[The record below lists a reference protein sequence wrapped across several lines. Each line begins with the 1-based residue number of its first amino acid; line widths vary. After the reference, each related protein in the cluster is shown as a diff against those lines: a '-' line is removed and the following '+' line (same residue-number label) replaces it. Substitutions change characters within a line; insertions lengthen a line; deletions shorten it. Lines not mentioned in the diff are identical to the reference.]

1 MTISKMP
8 SKSTKKACRNCWC
21 KPQTF
26 REKYLVN
33 SRRLCALV
41 CWYLLILCSPL
52 EAAEE
57 SPVNLAP
64 NISAGKYLFQAAGGC
79 GCHTDTKNSGAF
91 LAGGR
96 PIKTPFGTFY
106 GTNITPDP
114 ETGIGNWSDEDF
126 IRAMT
131 QGLSPEAKHY
141 FPVFPYTSF
150 QRIKRNDL
158 LALKAYLFSVPPV
171 KQKNLPHDLILPFGG
186 QYAMLF
192 WKNFVWSPQPFIS
205 NSEQTAS
212 WNRGAYLAQAV
223 AHCGECHTPRNLFG
237 ALKTKMHFAG
247 SKEGP
252 EGELAPNI
260 TPHKKTGIGGW
271 SKVDIS
277 YFLQTG
283 MKPDGDDAQ
292 GLVGEVIEFGYEN
305 LQEGDLDALAEYL
318 LSLEPISNDLKPDT
332 AENAE
337 TEEY

>member
-41 CWYLLILCSPL
+41 CWYLSILCSPL

-292 GLVGEVIEFGYEN
+292 GLMGEVIEFGYEN

-318 LSLEPISNDLKPDT
+318 LSLEPISNDLKP
-332 AENAE
+332 E
-337 TEEY
+337 TQK

>member
-1 MTISKMP
+1 
-8 SKSTKKACRNCWC
+8 
-21 KPQTF
+21 
-26 REKYLVN
+26 
-33 SRRLCALV
+33 
-41 CWYLLILCSPL
+41 LLILCSPL

-260 TPHKKTGIGGW
+260 TPHQKTGIGGW

-292 GLVGEVIEFGYEN
+292 GLMGEVIEFGYEN

>member
-1 MTISKMP
+1 M
-8 SKSTKKACRNCWC
+8 
-21 KPQTF
+21 
-26 REKYLVN
+26 
-33 SRRLCALV
+33 
-41 CWYLLILCSPL
+41 ILCSPL

-292 GLVGEVIEFGYEN
+292 GLMGEVIEFGYEN